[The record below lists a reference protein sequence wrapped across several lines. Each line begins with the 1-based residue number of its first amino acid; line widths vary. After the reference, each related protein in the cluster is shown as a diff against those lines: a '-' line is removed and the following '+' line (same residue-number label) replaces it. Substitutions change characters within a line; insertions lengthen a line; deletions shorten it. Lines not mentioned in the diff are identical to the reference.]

1 MRIIDNLEQFRQ
13 IYASGKKWQRCV
25 EAIENIDNIQPGVAH
40 SIGDSLTYRVE
51 TDSATDALFTG
62 HRRYFEVHYYLQGQQ
77 KIEYAPKETL
87 QVVEYYRDETD
98 REYLKGCGETVEV
111 HEGQIVICDIHEAYR
126 FICNN
131 AVKKWFSKSPS
142 KMVIS
147 ITNNNYGGKRSL
159 PPPPTHFRRCVMSDT
174 KRNTIGKFGLL
185 SLTFAAVYSFNNVIN
200 NNIELGLASAP
211 MFFLATIFYFIPFC
225 LIIAEFVSLNKNSE
239 AGVYAWVKV
248 RWADV
253 GHLLLPIPTGS

>member
-111 HEGQIVICDIHEAYR
+111 HEGQIVICDIHEA
-126 FICNN
+126 
-131 AVKKWFSKSPS
+131 FSKSPS

-159 PPPPTHFRRCVMSDT
+159 PP
-174 KRNTIGKFGLL
+174 LL
-185 SLTFAAVYSFNNVIN
+185 PYSF
-200 NNIELGLASAP
+200 
-211 MFFLATIFYFIPFC
+211 
-225 LIIAEFVSLNKNSE
+225 SE
-239 AGVYAWVKV
+239 MCYV
-248 RWADV
+248 
-253 GHLLLPIPTGS
+253 

>member
-62 HRRYFEVHYYLQGQQ
+62 HRRYFEVHYYLQGEQ

-98 REYLKGCGETVEV
+98 REYLKGCGEAGNRYSMKRIGLSAIT
-111 HEGQIVICDIHEAYR
+111 R
-126 FICNN
+126 S
-131 AVKKWFSKSPS
+131 KKWFSKSPS

-147 ITNNNYGGKRSL
+147 R
-159 PPPPTHFRRCVMSDT
+159 
-174 KRNTIGKFGLL
+174 
-185 SLTFAAVYSFNNVIN
+185 
-200 NNIELGLASAP
+200 
-211 MFFLATIFYFIPFC
+211 
-225 LIIAEFVSLNKNSE
+225 
-239 AGVYAWVKV
+239 
-248 RWADV
+248 
-253 GHLLLPIPTGS
+253 

>member
-1 MRIIDNLEQFRQ
+1 M
-13 IYASGKKWQRCV
+13 
-25 EAIENIDNIQPGVAH
+25 
-40 SIGDSLTYRVE
+40 TYRVE

-147 ITNNNYGGKRSL
+147 ITNNNYGGKGVCRHRY
-159 PPPPTHFRRCVMSDT
+159 PTHFRRCVMSDT

-239 AGVYAWVKV
+239 AGVYAWVKSSLGG
-248 RWADV
+248 RWAFITAYTYWFV
-253 GHLLLPIPTGS
+253 NLFFSPHCCRALLLMLRMPSSDTNIL

>member
-98 REYLKGCGETVEV
+98 REYLEGCGETVEV

-131 AVKKWFSKSPS
+131 AVKKVVLKVTIEDGYFHNK
-142 KMVIS
+142 
-147 ITNNNYGGKRSL
+147 YQL
-159 PPPPTHFRRCVMSDT
+159 RRQ
-174 KRNTIGKFGLL
+174 KE
-185 SLTFAAVYSFNNVIN
+185 FAATATLHIFGDVLCLIPNVIQ
-200 NNIELGLASAP
+200 SA
-211 MFFLATIFYFIPFC
+211 
-225 LIIAEFVSLNKNSE
+225 NS
-239 AGVYAWVKV
+239 ACS
-248 RWADV
+248 R
-253 GHLLLPIPTGS
+253 

>member
-1 MRIIDNLEQFRQ
+1 MKRL
-13 IYASGKKWQRCV
+13 
-25 EAIENIDNIQPGVAH
+25 NIQPGVAH

-131 AVKKWFSKSPS
+131 AVKKVVLK
-142 KMVIS
+142 V
-147 ITNNNYGGKRSL
+147 
-159 PPPPTHFRRCVMSDT
+159 
-174 KRNTIGKFGLL
+174 TIEDG
-185 SLTFAAVYSFNNVIN
+185 
-200 NNIELGLASAP
+200 
-211 MFFLATIFYFIPFC
+211 YFH
-225 LIIAEFVSLNKNSE
+225 NK
-239 AGVYAWVKV
+239 
-248 RWADV
+248 
-253 GHLLLPIPTGS
+253 

>member
-87 QVVEYYRDETD
+87 QVVEYYRCFNADCD
-98 REYLKGCGETVEV
+98 ICRRVCRFDIPDWREYSD
-111 HEGQIVICDIHEAYR
+111 H
-126 FICNN
+126 
-131 AVKKWFSKSPS
+131 
-142 KMVIS
+142 
-147 ITNNNYGGKRSL
+147 
-159 PPPPTHFRRCVMSDT
+159 HF
-174 KRNTIGKFGLL
+174 L
-185 SLTFAAVYSFNNVIN
+185 
-200 NNIELGLASAP
+200 
-211 MFFLATIFYFIPFC
+211 
-225 LIIAEFVSLNKNSE
+225 
-239 AGVYAWVKV
+239 
-248 RWADV
+248 
-253 GHLLLPIPTGS
+253 

>member
-87 QVVEYYRDETD
+87 QVVEY
-98 REYLKGCGETVEV
+98 LKACGETVEV
-111 HEGQIVICDIHEAYR
+111 REGQIVICDIHEAYR
-126 FICNN
+126 FICNH
-131 AVKKWFSKSPS
+131 AVKKVVLK
-142 KMVIS
+142 V
-147 ITNNNYGGKRSL
+147 
-159 PPPPTHFRRCVMSDT
+159 
-174 KRNTIGKFGLL
+174 TIEDG
-185 SLTFAAVYSFNNVIN
+185 
-200 NNIELGLASAP
+200 
-211 MFFLATIFYFIPFC
+211 YFH
-225 LIIAEFVSLNKNSE
+225 NK
-239 AGVYAWVKV
+239 
-248 RWADV
+248 
-253 GHLLLPIPTGS
+253 

>member
-98 REYLKGCGETVEV
+98 R
-111 HEGQIVICDIHEAYR
+111 VIADKPIRFMDIA
-126 FICNN
+126 NN
-131 AVKKWFSKSPS
+131 DLPFVDLNGFS
-142 KMVIS
+142 
-147 ITNNNYGGKRSL
+147 
-159 PPPPTHFRRCVMSDT
+159 
-174 KRNTIGKFGLL
+174 
-185 SLTFAAVYSFNNVIN
+185 AAF
-200 NNIELGLASAP
+200 
-211 MFFLATIFYFIPFC
+211 
-225 LIIAEFVSLNKNSE
+225 
-239 AGVYAWVKV
+239 
-248 RWADV
+248 
-253 GHLLLPIPTGS
+253 

>member
-51 TDSATDALFTG
+51 NDSATDALFTG

-111 HEGQIVICDIHEAYR
+111 HEGQIVICDIH
-126 FICNN
+126 
-131 AVKKWFSKSPS
+131 
-142 KMVIS
+142 
-147 ITNNNYGGKRSL
+147 
-159 PPPPTHFRRCVMSDT
+159 
-174 KRNTIGKFGLL
+174 
-185 SLTFAAVYSFNNVIN
+185 
-200 NNIELGLASAP
+200 
-211 MFFLATIFYFIPFC
+211 
-225 LIIAEFVSLNKNSE
+225 
-239 AGVYAWVKV
+239 
-248 RWADV
+248 
-253 GHLLLPIPTGS
+253 

>member
-111 HEGQIVICDIHEAYR
+111 QKGKSLFAISMKRIGLSAITR
-126 FICNN
+126 S
-131 AVKKWFSKSPS
+131 KKWFSKSPS

-159 PPPPTHFRRCVMSDT
+159 PPPLP
-174 KRNTIGKFGLL
+174 
-185 SLTFAAVYSFNNVIN
+185 YSF
-200 NNIELGLASAP
+200 
-211 MFFLATIFYFIPFC
+211 
-225 LIIAEFVSLNKNSE
+225 SE
-239 AGVYAWVKV
+239 MCYV
-248 RWADV
+248 
-253 GHLLLPIPTGS
+253 